1 MRMEN
6 GPRMIWDGSTVACR
20 TVLET
25 GAGGRDARFG
35 WLRLGWIIGLLS
47 LVSGTPG
54 CRPSSPETAGTS
66 AGSGSA
72 EVAGAG
78 ERSFQVRGVVR
89 EMPAGGETLVV
100 RHEEIPGY
108 MPKMTMELTVAEA
121 RELEGLSVGDA
132 IEFRLVARRE
142 DHFIADIRRLGRAP
156 EGEVPMAGLKDTAEE
171 GQELAP
177 GDAVPDV
184 GLRLETGEEV
194 RLSRWRGSAVAMT
207 FIFTRCP
214 LPDFCPRMNRNFQEA
229 RDLLLARGGGPTNWV
244 FLSLSFDVEFD
255 QPAVL
260 RSYAG
265 LYRGDKADGWWFGVL
280 GPSGVAAVKP
290 AFDLLVTR
298 EAGGYSHN
306 LRTVVVDPE
315 GRVFRQFDGNRWTA
329 GELAEAV
336 VAAAEARGGR

>member
-1 MRMEN
+1 MRTEN
-6 GPRMIWDGSTVACR
+6 GR
-20 TVLET
+20 E
-25 GAGGRDARFG
+25 ARFG
-35 WLRLGWIIGLLS
+35 WLRLAWVVGLLG
-47 LVSGTPG
+47 LVCGAPG
-54 CRPSSPETAGTS
+54 CRPSDPEATGTTPGSEPS
-66 AGSGSA
+66 A
-72 EVAGAG
+72 VAVGDG
-78 ERSFQVRGVVR
+78 ERSFEVRGVVR

-108 MPKMTMELTVAEA
+108 MPKMTMELTVADA
-121 RELEGLSVGDA
+121 RELDGLSVGDA
-132 IEFRLVARRE
+132 IEFRLVARRD
-142 DHFIADIRRLGRAP
+142 DHFIAGIRRLGRAP
-156 EGEVPMAGLKDTAEE
+156 EAEVAAAAAGEEDDAKE
-171 GQELAP
+171 GRELAP

-229 RDLLLARGGGPTNWV
+229 RDLLRARGGGPTNWV

-260 RSYAG
+260 RNYAG

-336 VAAAEARGGR
+336 VAAAEAGGGR